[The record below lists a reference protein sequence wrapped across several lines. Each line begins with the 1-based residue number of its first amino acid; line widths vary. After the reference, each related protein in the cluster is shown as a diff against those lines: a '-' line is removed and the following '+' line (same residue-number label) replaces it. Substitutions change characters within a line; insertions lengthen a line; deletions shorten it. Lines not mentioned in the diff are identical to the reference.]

1 MTTRAS
7 LMKKMIDK
15 YGFED
20 YRTQNFF
27 RECEKNPRS
36 KFWTQV
42 LERTCDSLTKE
53 AQK

>member
-1 MTTRAS
+1 MTTRAE
-7 LMKKMIDK
+7 LMQKMIDK

-42 LERTCDSLTKE
+42 LIKTCDNLI
-53 AQK
+53 QKGE